1 MLVAD
6 GAALLLTS
14 LLPSLRTVESDG
26 ANGSFFTP
34 ETLSAELGDT
44 TTFLFQGGKHT
55 VTRSSFDAPCLR
67 LAGGFDSGAA
77 GGGAVLTLPPSIWTL
92 TITDVTERTHS
103 SSSRPG
109 CVAKV
114 ADMTSDMVLLRR
126 INPPVPLPGRGRSGH
141 LNSPSIAMPQQFKAA
156 AKLVTSTP
164 SPSPSF
170 IASGQGAFASNSPM
184 PTLTSTP
191 LSSSSSTTPTSTST
205 TTSSSAA
212 STAAASG
219 GGGSGNHT
227 TVIAACATAGGI
239 VVAILIF
246 LTIFFRRRRWQ
257 GSSEGDGSMYHEDK
271 TVHLATP
278 TTMHTFPTMTPFVM
292 YPNTRSEEDSSAPPS
307 SPSRRDP
314 FGGTPSKIRP
324 LPRAPAS
331 DDQAQHRDS
340 SAPSSVPDINALA
353 MEVANVLLQTP
364 PRPGS
369 RQHLDSLRKSYTHT
383 EVPDSQSSPGND
395 TSRAAPPHYSP
406 SS

>member
-6 GAALLLTS
+6 GAALLLSS
-14 LLPSLRTVESDG
+14 LLPSVFAQSNQMVQVG

-34 ETLSAELGDT
+34 ETVSAELGDT
-44 TTFLFQGGKHT
+44 ITFVFQGGKHT
-55 VTRSSFDAPCLR
+55 VTQSSFDAPCLR

-92 TITDVTERTHS
+92 TVTDVTEPIWYFCEGLIPQSHCQA
-103 SSSRPG
+103 G
-109 CVAKV
+109 QVGA
-114 ADMTSDMVLLRR
+114 
-126 INPPVPLPGRGRSGH
+126 INP
-141 LNSPSIAMPQQFKAA
+141 PSIAMFQQFKAA

-184 PTLTSTP
+184 PTVTSTP
-191 LSSSSSTTPTSTST
+191 LPSSSSTTSTSSST

-212 STAAASG
+212 ATSTAAASG
-219 GGGSGNHT
+219 GGGSENHT

-257 GSSEGDGSMYHEDK
+257 GGGRFSEGDGGMYHEDK
-271 TVHLATP
+271 ALHLATP

-292 YPNTRSEEDSSAPPS
+292 HPDGRSEEDSSASPS
-307 SPSRRDP
+307 SPSRRDA
-314 FGGTPSKIRP
+314 FGGTPSKVRP

-331 DDQAQHRDS
+331 DDQTQHRDS

-383 EVPDSQSSPGND
+383 EVSDSQSGPSDDANR
-395 TSRAAPPHYSP
+395 TAPPHYSP